1 MHRYVNLRPGRAVAH
16 RVPAASRRTLA
27 RVALGGLVGLGALL
41 PVLAIRAQDGVP
53 TVVPTS
59 AERAVVPFGAGEK
72 LVFDVRFGFMKVG
85 TGRMEVLGTEDVR
98 GREAW
103 RTRFVVNGGIPGYR
117 VNDRM
122 ESWFDTR
129 SLESLRFV
137 QELEEGRRDR
147 EYRYEIFP
155 DRRVYQQQGKPETAS
170 VDDPLDDAAFLYYV
184 RTMALEVGQTYEINR
199 YFVPERN
206 PVTIKVLRKER
217 VTVPAGTFETI
228 VVQPTFKSKGLFSK
242 NGRAEVWLTDDS
254 RRLLVQMKSSLPIG
268 SLNLYLRELQPGS
281 GVRTANAAH

>member
-1 MHRYVNLRPGRAVAH
+1 MNFRPSRTIAVH
-16 RVPAASRRTLA
+16 VPEASRRTLA
-27 RVALGGLVGLGALL
+27 RVALGGLIGLGAML
-41 PVLAIRAQDGVP
+41 PALALRAQEGVP
-53 TVVPTS
+53 TVVPAS
-59 AERAVVPFGAGEK
+59 AERAMVPFGAGEK
-72 LVFDVRFGFMKVG
+72 LVFDVKFGPVKVG

-117 VNDRM
+117 VNDRL

-129 SLESLRFV
+129 SLESLRFI
-137 QELEEGRRDR
+137 QDLEEGRRDR
-147 EYRYEIFP
+147 EYQYEIFP
-155 DRRVYQQQGKPETAS
+155 DRKVYQQKGKPETAS

-184 RTMALEVGQTYEINR
+184 RTMELEVGQTYEINR
-199 YFVPERN
+199 YFVPDRN

-242 NGRAEVWLTDDS
+242 NGHAEVWLTDDS

-268 SLNLYLRELQPGS
+268 SLNLYLREMQPGS
-281 GVRTANAAH
+281 GVRTADAAR